1 MTLRDEGQLVKRIKE
16 NEFEFGQRPD
26 RSKIGEYAS
35 SDYAHRKYM
44 MNPLAGLNNV
54 YLTLTGAT
62 NRSLFIKEQSGCF
75 IFDANTD
82 QWNLN
87 IIRYGNDIAS
97 INQKS
102 FEKVQA
108 QRDAPKLAKQI
119 NAELGI

>member
-35 SDYAHRKYM
+35 SDYAYRKYM

-54 YLTLTGAT
+54 DLTLTGAT
-62 NRSLFIKEQSGCF
+62 NRSLFIKEQSGGF

-97 INQKS
+97 INQTS